1 MKLNYI
7 DTVPTL
13 IHFCSF
19 LLEWKTMNQN
29 QAQVWH
35 SQPVLEEKKRER
47 MLVVFTTAEQ
57 NTD

>member
-29 QAQVWH
+29 QAQAWH
-35 SQPVLEEKKRER
+35 SQPVLEEKKKGKN
-47 MLVVFTTAEQ
+47 VGSFHYS
-57 NTD
+57 